1 MKEKTVDVK
10 VYLPVM
16 KTLVKV
22 YGNFKVSPE
31 LHNFIIVSL
40 ANICEQIEKENPNG
54 KTMARQN

>member
-22 YGNFKVSPE
+22 YGDFKVSPE

-40 ANICEQIEKENPNG
+40 ANICEQIEKENPNA
-54 KTMARQN
+54 KKK

>member
-22 YGNFKVSPE
+22 YGDFKVSQE

-40 ANICEQIEKENPNG
+40 ANICEQIEKENPG
-54 KTMARQN
+54 VKK